1 MKRIGILGGM
11 SPESTAE
18 YYLHITRR
26 FVERF
31 GDYGYP
37 EIVIHSVSFQDYVDW
52 PAAGRWDLVADG
64 LVEGAKILESAGADF
79 LVLATNTMH
88 SVLPIIEPRIQIP
101 VLSLPEVV
109 ADAIE
114 ACGLGTVALLGTRYT
129 MEQTFYPSALE
140 ARGIRVIVPDAA
152 DRETVNRTIYDELV
166 IGRILETSRQA
177 FACIIDVLAE
187 RGAEGVILGCTEIPL
202 LVRPEDSRLLLFD
215 SSHLHAEAALNFA
228 LEETS

>member
-31 GDYGYP
+31 GDYAYP
-37 EIVIHSVSFQDYVDW
+37 EIVIHSVSFQRYIDW

-64 LVEGAKILESAGADF
+64 LVEGARVLEAAGADF
-79 LVLATNTMH
+79 LILATNTMH
-88 SVLPIIEPRIQIP
+88 SVFSLIEPRIGIP
-101 VLSLPEVV
+101 ILSLPEVV
-109 ADAIE
+109 ADAISGY
-114 ACGLGTVALLGTRYT
+114 GLARVGLLGTRYT
-129 MEQTFYPSALE
+129 MEQSFYASTLA
-140 ARGIRVIVPDAA
+140 ARGIVVIVPDAS
-152 DRETVNRTIYDELV
+152 DREIVDRTIYDELV